1 MLNEYTFGVKMKS
14 TSAYSGTTVFDTYED
29 ILASICK
36 LLFFYLQ
43 IYGLFKIICVN

>member
-14 TSAYSGTTVFDTYED
+14 TSGYSDTTVFDTYED
-29 ILASICK
+29 ILASIVK